1 MLCAQHYAVWKH
13 RYINMPR
20 SKIKPYNYELNF
32 LLHVAQELRDVDE
45 QRILLE
51 VESFELLKETLL
63 LVMLMLMTSLT
74 FSPSAV
80 QSDIGQPWSA
90 VENGH
95 APLDMWRYQLSRSP
109 GQLSITFHIKQPTKY
124 WNLMSTCIDKYIRM
138 YLWLLNVMMCQFK
151 GGSKF
156 FDKVGSHNGLN
167 CESYIPELTAIITL
181 QSQNLNLLWK
191 YQKFSS
197 FVLLIFT

>member
-1 MLCAQHYAVWKH
+1 
-13 RYINMPR
+13 MPR

-80 QSDIGQPWSA
+80 QSDIGQP
-90 VENGH
+90 
-95 APLDMWRYQLSRSP
+95 
-109 GQLSITFHIKQPTKY
+109 
-124 WNLMSTCIDKYIRM
+124 
-138 YLWLLNVMMCQFK
+138 
-151 GGSKF
+151 
-156 FDKVGSHNGLN
+156 
-167 CESYIPELTAIITL
+167 
-181 QSQNLNLLWK
+181 
-191 YQKFSS
+191 
-197 FVLLIFT
+197 